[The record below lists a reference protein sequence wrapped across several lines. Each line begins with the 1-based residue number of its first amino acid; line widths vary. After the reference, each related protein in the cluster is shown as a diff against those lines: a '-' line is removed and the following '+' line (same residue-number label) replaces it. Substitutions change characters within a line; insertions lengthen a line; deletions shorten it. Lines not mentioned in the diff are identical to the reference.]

1 MGTEIRLATES
12 DAQQML
18 AIYAPIVRETTISFE
33 EEVPSIAEFQ
43 ERIRSVLEH
52 LPWFVC
58 DHDGE
63 VAGYAYASPFKA
75 RPGYRWSCEVTV
87 YVHPDYRRRNVGRA
101 LYTSLLRALAAQGYC
116 VAVAVITLPNPGSIA
131 LHESMG
137 FRRVGAYEGIG
148 HKLGEWLDDGVWQ
161 RELSPKPTAP
171 APPAPYQRLVGT
183 SGWDDVLKAGT
194 ACLRLPPQP

>member
-1 MGTEIRLATES
+1 MDTEIRLATES

-33 EEVPSIAEFQ
+33 EEVPSLAEFRG
-43 ERIRSVLEH
+43 RIRSVLEH

-58 DHDGE
+58 DHDGAA
-63 VAGYAYASPFKA
+63 AGYAYASPFKS

-87 YVHPDYRRRNVGRA
+87 YVHPGHRRRNVGRA

-116 VAVAVITLPNPGSIA
+116 VAVAVITLPNPASIA

-137 FRRVGAYEGIG
+137 FQRVGTYQGVG
-148 HKLGEWLDDGVWQ
+148 YKLGQWLDDGVWQ
-161 RELSPKPTAP
+161 RELSPKPAAP
-171 APPAPYQRLVGT
+171 TPPVPFHDVVGKAE
-183 SGWDDVLKAGT
+183 WDDALKAGT
-194 ACLRLPPQP
+194 ACLKLPFQP